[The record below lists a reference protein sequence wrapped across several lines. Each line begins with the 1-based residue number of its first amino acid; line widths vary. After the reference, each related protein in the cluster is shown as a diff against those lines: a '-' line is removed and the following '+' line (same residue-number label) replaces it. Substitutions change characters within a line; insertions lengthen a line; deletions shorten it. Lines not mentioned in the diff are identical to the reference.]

1 MVAAPLASIDPEH
14 PQPRALERAAALLSE
29 GELLAYPTDS
39 CYALGCDA
47 RARRAVERLYALKRR
62 DRRKPFALLVPD
74 LSDVAR
80 YAIVSNFAYR
90 LLRQCTP
97 GPFTFVLPSTRLVP
111 ELLLNRQKQVGI
123 RVPDAPVAAALARAL
138 GGPLVTTTATGVDG
152 EPLADP
158 RDIKELYGHAL
169 ALVLDAG
176 LQVGQ
181 PSTVVSLLGDEIEI
195 LRQGEGMLPQHA

>member
-1 MVAAPLASIDPEH
+1 MPAPLVSIDAEH
-14 PQPRALERAAALLSE
+14 PQPRAIRRAADELQQ
-29 GELLAYPTDS
+29 GELIAYPTDS

-47 RARRAVERLYALKRR
+47 RARRAVERLYALKGR

-90 LLRQCTP
+90 VLRQHTP
-97 GPFTFVLPSTRLVP
+97 GAFTFVLPATRLVP
-111 ELLLNRQKQVGI
+111 ERLLNKQKQVGL
-123 RVPDAPVAAALARAL
+123 RVPAAPVAQHLVQALHS
-138 GGPLVTTTATGVDG
+138 PLVTTTASGPDG

-158 RDIKELYGHAL
+158 RDIKERYGNAL

-176 LQVGQ
+176 VQAGH
-181 PSTVVSLLGDEIEI
+181 PSTVVSLLGDEVEI
-195 LRQGEGMLPQHA
+195 LRQGGAVLPAHH

>member
-1 MVAAPLASIDPEH
+1 VPAPLVPVDAEH
-14 PQPRALERAAALLSE
+14 PQPRVLERAVESLTA

-47 RARRAVERLYALKRR
+47 RARRAVEWLYALKAR
-62 DRRKPFALLVPD
+62 DRRKPFALLVAD

-90 LLRQCTP
+90 VLRQHTP
-97 GPFTFVLPSTRLVP
+97 GPFTFVLPATRLVP

-123 RVPDAPVAAALARAL
+123 RVPEAPVAAGLARAL
-138 GGPLVTTTATGVDG
+138 QGPLVTTTATGADG

-158 RDIKELYGHAL
+158 RDIKERYGHAL
-169 ALVLDAG
+169 GMVLDVG
-176 LQVGQ
+176 LQLGQ

-195 LRQGEGMLPQHA
+195 LRQGEGVLGVHA

>member
-1 MVAAPLASIDPEH
+1 VPAPLVQIDFEH
-14 PQPRALERAAALLSE
+14 PQPRTIRRAADALED
-29 GELLAYPTDS
+29 GELIAYPTDS

-47 RARRAVERLYALKRR
+47 RARRAVERLYALKGR
-62 DRRKPFALLVPD
+62 DHRKPFALLVPD

-90 LLRQCTP
+90 VLRQHTP

-111 ELLLNRQKQVGI
+111 VLLLNRQKQVGI
-123 RVPDAPVAAALARAL
+123 RVPAAPVATELSALLAA
-138 GGPLVTTTATGVDG
+138 PLVTTTASGGDG

-158 RDIKELYGHAL
+158 RDIKERYGHAL

-176 LQVGQ
+176 LQAGH
-181 PSTVVSLLGDEIEI
+181 PSTVVSLLDDAVAI
-195 LRQGEGMLPQHA
+195 LRQGGGVFPVH

>member
-1 MVAAPLASIDPEH
+1 VPAPLAPIDAEH
-14 PQPRALERAAALLSE
+14 PQPRAVERAAAVLAQ

-47 RARRAVERLYALKRR
+47 RSRRAVERLYALKGR
-62 DRRKPFALLVPD
+62 DKRKPFALLVAD

-90 LLRQCTP
+90 VLRQHTP
-97 GPFTFVLPSTRLVP
+97 GPFTFVLPATRLVP
-111 ELLLNRQKQVGI
+111 ELLLNKQKQVGI
-123 RVPDAPVAAALARAL
+123 RVPASQVPRALARAL
-138 GGPLVTTTATGVDG
+138 DGPLVTTTATGEEG

-158 RDIKELYGHAL
+158 RDIKERYGHAL

-176 LQVGQ
+176 LQAGH
-181 PSTVVSLLGDEIEI
+181 PSTVVSLLGDQVDI
-195 LRQGEGMLPQHA
+195 LRQGAGVLPAH